1 VIVYT
6 LKVSNPEGYR
16 VETPVFESKKKASD
30 FVGELAH
37 VGFFDD
43 ETDSP
48 RVVELGDGFVVAVDD
63 TVDGG
68 VNYVDAQVVGALVQK
83 WEVKQ

>member
-1 VIVYT
+1 MYVVE
-6 LKVSNPEGYR
+6 LPNPEGYR

-30 FVGELAH
+30 FVGELIH
-37 VGFFDD
+37 VDFFDG

-48 RVVELGDGFVVAVDD
+48 RVVELNKDEFVVAIDD
-63 TVDGG
+63 IEGG
-68 VNYVDAQVVGALVQK
+68 FDYVDAQVVGAFVQK